1 MPKKKKASKTALG
14 KSHKGKAWMTLVM
27 AEFRKNKK
35 GGLKAAMKRAKKKRG
50 R

>member
-1 MPKKKKASKTALG
+1 MPHKTKKKCT
-14 KSHKGKAWMTLVM
+14 KGKKKPWMTVVM

-35 GGLKAAMKRAKKKRG
+35 GGLKAAMKRAKKKR